1 MRDFNMKNISK
12 TAVIAE
18 GVIIGDNC
26 QIGEY
31 VVIEADT
38 VIGANVRIDAF
49 AHIGKTPM
57 KAANSAVTKESELDP
72 CVIGD
77 GCIIGT
83 HAVVYRGCTLN
94 EGVLVADMGEVRE
107 RVTVGEKTIIGKGAT
122 VECDC
127 KVGSYCK
134 IQTNA
139 YITAY
144 STLGNYCFIAPGVVT
159 SNDNYA
165 GRTKKCFAEFKG
177 VTVCDGGR
185 IGAGAVI
192 KPGIV
197 IGEDGFVAAGSV
209 VTRDVEPGMIV
220 MGVPAKTVR
229 KVDEEQ
235 LLKNQ

>member
-1 MRDFNMKNISK
+1 MKNISK

-107 RVTVGEKTIIGKGAT
+107 RVTVGEKTII
-122 VECDC
+122 
-127 KVGSYCK
+127 
-134 IQTNA
+134 
-139 YITAY
+139 
-144 STLGNYCFIAPGVVT
+144 
-159 SNDNYA
+159 
-165 GRTKKCFAEFKG
+165 
-177 VTVCDGGR
+177 
-185 IGAGAVI
+185 
-192 KPGIV
+192 
-197 IGEDGFVAAGSV
+197 
-209 VTRDVEPGMIV
+209 
-220 MGVPAKTVR
+220 
-229 KVDEEQ
+229 
-235 LLKNQ
+235 